1 MTKLIRRGRVLA
13 AGVIAATAISAAVAG
28 FGGAT
33 ASASPVNAKPALTG
47 TFDCGS
53 AGSGTFV
60 VNNGNARAAVT
71 WNAAQLTFAD
81 GSTAVF
87 QPRAFDLT
95 FTFDGQS
102 MTQVAS
108 KNGPGSTVCS
118 ISASQ
123 DGFSLS
129 GTVTGK
135 VTLTG

>member
-1 MTKLIRRGRVLA
+1 MTKLIRRGRVFA
-13 AGVIAATAISAAVAG
+13 AGVIAATAISAAVVG
-28 FGGAT
+28 FGGAS

-135 VTLTG
+135 VTFTG

>member
-1 MTKLIRRGRVLA
+1 MTKPIRRARVLA
-13 AGVIAATAISAAVAG
+13 AGVIAATGLSAAVIG
-28 FGGAT
+28 FGAT
-33 ASASPVNAKPALTG
+33 SASASPENAKNALTG

-53 AGSGTFV
+53 VGSGTFV
-60 VNNGNARAAVT
+60 VNSGNAQAAVT
-71 WNAAQLTFAD
+71 WNAAHLTFAD
-81 GSTAVF
+81 GSSAVF

-95 FTFDGQS
+95 FTFEGQS

-118 ISASQ
+118 IAASQ

-135 VTLTG
+135 VTFTG

>member
-1 MTKLIRRGRVLA
+1 MLA
-13 AGVIAATAISAAVAG
+13 AGVIATTGLSAAVIG
-28 FGGAT
+28 FGAT
-33 ASASPVNAKPALTG
+33 SASASPVNAKNALSG

-53 AGSGTFV
+53 VGSGTFV
-60 VNNGNARAAVT
+60 VNSGNAQAAVT
-71 WNAAQLTFAD
+71 WNAAHLTFAD

-95 FTFDGQS
+95 FTFEGQS

-118 ISASQ
+118 IAASQ

-135 VTLTG
+135 VTFTG

>member
-1 MTKLIRRGRVLA
+1 MIKTIRRSRVFAAGVLA
-13 AGVIAATAISAAVAG
+13 AAGISAAVAG
-28 FGGAT
+28 LGGAS
-33 ASASPVNAKPALTG
+33 ASASPVHAKNALTG

-53 AGSGTFV
+53 VGSGTFV
-60 VNNGNARAAVT
+60 VNSGNTHAPVT
-71 WNAAQLTFAD
+71 WNAAHLTFAD

-95 FTFDGQS
+95 FTFEGQS

-108 KNGPGSTVCS
+108 KNGPGSTVCH
-118 ISASQ
+118 IAASQ

-135 VTLTG
+135 VTVTG